1 MRSDAVKNG
10 WRRFLDRL
18 RRLWGQR
25 SGGGFGTPLA
35 GAAQARV

>member
-1 MRSDAVKNG
+1 MPDNAVENG

-25 SGGGFGTPLA
+25 PSGGFSTPLA
-35 GAAQARV
+35 SAAAF

>member
-1 MRSDAVKNG
+1 MRSNAVDNG

-25 SGGGFGTPLA
+25 PGGGFASPLA
-35 GAAQARV
+35 GAVEF